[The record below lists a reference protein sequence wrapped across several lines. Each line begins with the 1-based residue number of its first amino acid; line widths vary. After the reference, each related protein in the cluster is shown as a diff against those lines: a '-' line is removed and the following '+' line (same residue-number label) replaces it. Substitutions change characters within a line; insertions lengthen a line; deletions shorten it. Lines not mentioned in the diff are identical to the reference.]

1 MSMESVGH
9 VVVPLRIGGKKM
21 RKRRELDALVAHS
34 LAKRACSST
43 SKRQASNGINSQDQ
57 LLSQSTSDQ
66 EDSTWSKVPVSTR
79 CRNKRYSCFRTCG
92 PLVFILIIVVLFGFM
107 YWLYF
112 DLRQQLSEHRTKIE
126 QVSACNQL
134 LPDALQQWHESSKW
148 LEKNQSA
155 INSKLVEVQTQL
167 DNIEKEL
174 IQMKES
180 IHKKDIES
188 EKDNLLVLQTNVA
201 TFGAKIQDLTVGMDE
216 LKERLREVQKNANQN
231 KENLTQL
238 ITKFDVMTKNQTS
251 SLNGL
256 NNDLNTTNMLKNMS
270 QFFTYEIKNL
280 SLQLSTVNNTL
291 SQKASGLEEDFR
303 SQKPKFDALIENF
316 ANMSSHVTSIEND
329 WTKYKQTAL
338 DFEENSMKMNAE
350 IIYLKNNTDR
360 IATSVN
366 DMQAETRRR
375 QNLAR
380 VSKEMQE
387 NVFQQ
392 MKNNH
397 SILPPIRQE
406 LNSTTTAKVTT
417 TETPFIP
424 IVNAT
429 NLSILLNASAVDAN
443 STDSIMLKDLNVSK
457 PKLLKLK

>member
-1 MSMESVGH
+1 MNMSMESVGQ

-43 SKRQASNGINSQDQ
+43 SKRQPSNGINSQDQ

-66 EDSTWSKVPVSTR
+66 EDSTWSKAPMSTR
-79 CRNKRYSCFRTCG
+79 CRTKRYSCFRTCG
-92 PLVFILIIVVLFGFM
+92 PLVFILIIVMLFGFM

-112 DLRQQLSEHRTKIE
+112 DLRQQLSEHRMKIE

-155 INSKLVEVQTQL
+155 INSKFIEVQTQL

-174 IQMKES
+174 TQFKES
-180 IHKKDIES
+180 VHKKDAES

-201 TFGAKIQDLTVGMDE
+201 TFGAKIQDLSVGVDQ
-216 LKERLREVQKNANQN
+216 LKERLREVQKNSFEN
-231 KENLTQL
+231 KENLTRL
-238 ITKFDVMTKNQTS
+238 MTNFNAMTKNQTS
-251 SLNGL
+251 SLIGL
-256 NNDLNTTNMLKNMS
+256 SNSVNTTNMLNNIS

-291 SQKASGLEEDFR
+291 SQKAKGLEEDFR
-303 SQKPKFDALIENF
+303 SQKPKLDALIENF

-338 DFEENSMKMNAE
+338 DFEENSMKINAE
-350 IIYLKNNTDR
+350 IIFLKNNTER
-360 IATSVN
+360 IASSVN
-366 DMQAETRRR
+366 DIQAENRRR
-375 QNLAR
+375 QTLAR
-380 VSKEMQE
+380 VQE

-392 MKNNH
+392 LKNDH
-397 SILPPIRQE
+397 VVLPPVKQE
-406 LNSTTTAKVTT
+406 VNSSTTAKATT

-429 NLSILLNASAVDAN
+429 NLSILLNASAVDSN
-443 STDSIMLKDLNVSK
+443 STDSIMLKGL
-457 PKLLKLK
+457 